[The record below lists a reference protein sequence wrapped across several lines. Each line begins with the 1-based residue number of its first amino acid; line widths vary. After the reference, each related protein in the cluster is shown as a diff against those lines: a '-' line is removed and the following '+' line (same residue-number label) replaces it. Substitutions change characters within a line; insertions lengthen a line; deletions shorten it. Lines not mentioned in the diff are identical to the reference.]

1 MSEKQNVTHTNK
13 SPHRVANNQRP
24 QPQNYQVTSLKN
36 GMMPLSGL
44 AQMPQISNTRPQR
57 QATIL
62 HMQRQHGN
70 AHVQRFLH
78 QTRSTIQRET
88 APDGS
93 QVEETPEQAAATAA
107 NAGEQT
113 EWDALVE
120 AKLEQFLQEFS
131 NIPVQVSW
139 EAEGQTQTATE
150 TVHPPY
156 FMNATETAGA
166 ATKQRFNAAAANRE
180 AATGDAE
187 KAPVDAS
194 WNALHGKS
202 TPEEIQTILQ
212 TALDEGK
219 IPTPEGKT
227 HPDSTDLRDWLVKF
241 GIGVDCSGFVVQA
254 LNEVMAE
261 LQGLSGATSDA
272 PALSMGEK
280 NAAALT
286 GGQAG
291 FRALTRPGD
300 LRPGD
305 TMGISGHIR
314 VVMGVEQSEDGV
326 TFTTAE
332 SRAGSKDGVSDIG
345 VDRNVWRYGNADEF
359 KGLQKQSGEKW
370 SSSGET
376 PTYGRYEALEQFEAE
391 NVPPTPEPTPVA
403 GETPATEPGIV
414 PEAAQPTDD
423 AETWLAAVFA
433 QGADALAGVVDLIT
447 SVPATLGDMVSE
459 FGSFVTS
466 FWEEEAVPEEMP
478 APKETLEPGAAALAA
493 ALAQGERDAY
503 KLANVVFYAR
513 HPDRQNS
520 PIDPAT
526 EPDAVKEWKAIL
538 DNEVKPALAN
548 PPAPA
553 PAEETPAPTE
563 PTTETPNAVTPEAEE
578 EGSLFGILPD
588 LQDIGNFLQEHV
600 LFPVFGETPAEP
612 ETPITEPEQTPV
624 LETPVE
630 TPVSESPKE
639 EGSVLPP
646 PPTHTKYTIKRSP
659 ATAKSEG
666 FQETLNDISL
676 KQSLL
681 DKMYNMA
688 NYALEND
695 LVTGDIYFTYG
706 MRSPGV
712 AHKWSTA
719 WSIREDKIG
728 LSKLQTL
735 ENSKGEKGKDE
746 DGNTWYEEGWT
757 MGQAKGNAER
767 AWSGAQAAEGYPSG
781 DQRKEPNNYSG
792 VTRHATGLAID
803 AVFPWKD
810 AGQVK
815 DLEALEALKA
825 NIREKYKDNTAKR
838 DKALAEVDRFVAR
851 GSYSELAEKTV
862 AQFGLVRPLLHST
875 STEDWHYEEP

>member
-1 MSEKQNVTHTNK
+1 MSEKRNLTHANK
-13 SPHRVANNQRP
+13 SSHQATVNRLP
-24 QPQNYQVTSLKN
+24 QPQNHQSAPLAN
-36 GMMPLSGL
+36 GLMPLTGL
-44 AQMPQISNTRPQR
+44 AQLPLVSNTRPQR

-78 QTRSTIQRET
+78 RSQPTIQRET

-93 QVEETPEQAAATAA
+93 QVEETPQQAAAAAA
-107 NAGEQT
+107 NTGEQT

-139 EAEGQTQTATE
+139 EAEGQTQTAAE

-180 AATGDAE
+180 AATGDAD

-212 TALDEGK
+212 TALDEDK

-286 GGQAG
+286 GGQTG

-314 VVMGVEQSEDGV
+314 VVMGVEQSADGV

-332 SRAGSKDGVSDIG
+332 SRAGSKDGVADIG

-359 KGLQKQSGEKW
+359 KGLQKQSGESWDNSK
-370 SSSGET
+370 ED

-403 GETPATEPGIV
+403 GETPATEPGTV
-414 PEAAQPTDD
+414 PETDQTADD
-423 AETWLAAVFA
+423 AEAWLAAIFA
-433 QGADALAGVVDLIT
+433 QGADALTGVVDLIT
-447 SVPATLGDMVSE
+447 SVPATLSDMVNE

-466 FWEEEAVPEEMP
+466 FWEEETVSEEIPTPE
-478 APKETLEPGAAALAA
+478 ETLEPGAAALAT
-493 ALAQGERDAY
+493 ALAQGERNAY
-503 KLANVVFYAR
+503 DLANVVFYAR

-538 DNEVKPALAN
+538 DNEVKPALVN
-548 PPAPA
+548 PPAPT
-553 PAEETPAPTE
+553 PAEETPSPTE
-563 PTTETPNAVTPEAEE
+563 PTPETPGVVPPEAEE
-578 EGSLFGILPD
+578 DGSLFGILPD

-612 ETPITEPEQTPV
+612 EAPAAAPTETPTTETPTETPATEPPT
-624 LETPVE
+624 
-630 TPVSESPKE
+630 E

-646 PPTHTKYTIKRSP
+646 PPTHTQYSIKYNP
-659 ATAKSEG
+659 ATEKSEG
-666 FQETLNDISL
+666 FQVTMNDISL

-681 DKMYNMA
+681 DKMHNMA

-719 WSIREDKIG
+719 WSIREGNIG

-746 DGNTWYEEGWT
+746 DGNTWYQEGWT
-757 MGQAKGNAER
+757 MGETKGNAEQ

-781 DQRKEPNNYSG
+781 DQRKEPNNYSS

-803 AVFPWKD
+803 AVFPWRD

-815 DLEALEALKA
+815 DPEALEALKA
-825 NIREKYKDNTAKR
+825 SIREKYKDNAAKR

-862 AQFGLVRPLLHST
+862 AQFGLVRPLLHKT
-875 STEDWHYEEP
+875 STEDWHYEE

>member
-1 MSEKQNVTHTNK
+1 MSEKQNTAPAKRSPQRATINRVPASQNHT
-13 SPHRVANNQRP
+13 SAAPNNG
-24 QPQNYQVTSLKN
+24 L
-36 GMMPLSGL
+36 MPLNSF
-44 AQMPQISNTRPQR
+44 APWPTTSNARPQR

-62 HMQRQHGN
+62 HLQRQHGN

-78 QTRSTIQRET
+78 QSRPTIQRET
-88 APDGS
+88 APDGA
-93 QVEETPEQAAATAA
+93 QVEETPEQAAAAAA

-156 FMNATETAGA
+156 FRNDA
-166 ATKQRFNAAAANRE
+166 ATDRFKKAAENRE
-180 AATGDAE
+180 AATGNAE
-187 KAPVDAS
+187 EAPVDAS

-202 TPEEIQTILQ
+202 TPEEIQTVLQ

-219 IPTPEGKT
+219 IPTLEGKT
-227 HPDSTDLRDWLVKF
+227 HPDGDDLRAWLVKY
-241 GIGVDCSGFVVQA
+241 GVGVDCSGFVVQA

-280 NAAALT
+280 NATALT
-286 GGQAG
+286 GGQTG

-326 TFTTAE
+326 TFTTGE
-332 SRAGSKDGVSDIG
+332 SRAGSKDGVADIG
-345 VDRNVWRYGNADEF
+345 LDRNVWRYGNADEF

-370 SSSGET
+370 SSSSET

-391 NVPPTPEPTPVA
+391 NVPPTPEPTPIE
-403 GETPATEPGIV
+403 GETPAAEPGTV
-414 PEAAQPTDD
+414 PEAGQPTDD
-423 AETWLAAVFA
+423 AESWLAAVFA
-433 QGADALAGVVDLIT
+433 QGTDALAGVVDLIT
-447 SVPATLGDMVSE
+447 SVPATLSDMVSE
-459 FGSFVTS
+459 FGSFVTG
-466 FWEEEAVPEEMP
+466 FWEEETTAEATP
-478 APKETLEPGAAALAA
+478 APEETLEPGAAALAA
-493 ALAQGERDAY
+493 ALAQGERNPYD
-503 KLANVVFYAR
+503 LANVVFYAR

-520 PIDPAT
+520 PIDPAN
-526 EPDAVKEWKAIL
+526 EPDAVKEWKATL
-538 DNEVKPALAN
+538 DNEVKPALVN

-553 PAEETPAPTE
+553 PAAETPAPTE
-563 PTTETPNAVTPEAEE
+563 PAPETPGVVPPEAEE
-578 EGSLFGILPD
+578 DGSLFGILPD

-600 LFPVFGETPAEP
+600 LFPVFGETPAES
-612 ETPITEPEQTPV
+612 ETPAAA
-624 LETPVE
+624 PVE
-630 TPVSESPKE
+630 TPTTETPTQTPAPEPPTE

-646 PPTHTKYTIKRSP
+646 PPTKTKYTIKYNP
-659 ATAKSEG
+659 ATEKSEG
-666 FQETLNDISL
+666 FQVTMNDISL

-681 DKMYNMA
+681 DKMHNMA
-688 NYALEND
+688 NHALEND

-719 WSIREDKIG
+719 WSIREGKIG
-728 LSKLQTL
+728 LSELQTL

-746 DGNTWYEEGWT
+746 DGNAWHQEGWT
-757 MGQAKGNAER
+757 MGQAQSNATN

-815 DLEALEALKA
+815 DPAALEALKA
-825 NIREKYKDNTAKR
+825 SIRDKYKNDAAKR
-838 DKALAEVDRFVAR
+838 VKALAEVDRFVAR
-851 GSYSELAEKTV
+851 GSYSQLAEETV
-862 AQFGLVRPLLHST
+862 AQFGLVRPLLHKT